1 MQALETYQQ
10 LTRAADSV
18 SNSLS
23 RTLKPHG
30 ITLSQLSVMDTLR
43 VNGPLHQRLIGQKL
57 LRSSG
62 NITTVVDNLERRG
75 LVRRK
80 RGVRDRR
87 FVTVHLTPSGKALLE
102 SLLPGWQVEVQAAM
116 AVLSREDQA
125 TLARLCESLEVAP
138 DDDGEPAN
146 K

>member
-1 MQALETYQQ
+1 MQALEAYHQ

-18 SNSLS
+18 SNALS
-23 RTLKPHG
+23 RALKPHG
-30 ITLSQLSVMDTLR
+30 ITLSQLSVMETLR
-43 VNGPLHQRLIGQKL
+43 ESGPLHQRLIGQKL

-62 NITTVVDNLERRG
+62 NITTVVENLERRG

-87 FVTVHLTPSGKALLE
+87 FVTVHLTASGKALLE
-102 SLLPGWQVEVQAAM
+102 SILPGWQDEVRQAM
-116 AVLSREDQA
+116 GVLSGEDQA
-125 TLARLCESLEVAP
+125 TLARICESLEETPEEDEELV
-138 DDDGEPAN
+138 N